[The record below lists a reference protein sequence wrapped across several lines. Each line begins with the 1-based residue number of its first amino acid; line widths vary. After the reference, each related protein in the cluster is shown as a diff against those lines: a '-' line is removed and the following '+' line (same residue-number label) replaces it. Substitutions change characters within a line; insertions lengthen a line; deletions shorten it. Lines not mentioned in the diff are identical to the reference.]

1 MTAGYDNYAV
11 ELLELHCGASH
22 LAPAVLL
29 EAPTD
34 LNICVEGVL
43 QVGVPAIVISWVP
56 CHMRNGTQLILNPTN
71 IEPN

>member
-11 ELLELHCGASH
+11 ELLELRCGASD

-29 EAPTD
+29 EAPTN
-34 LNICVEGVL
+34 LNICMEVVL
-43 QVGVPAIVISWVP
+43 QVGVPAIVTSWVP
-56 CHMRNGTQLILNPTN
+56 CHMRNDTRLILNPTN